1 MEQTSMGAEG
11 FEHSQW
17 LSSLDQYKE
26 ELGSLK
32 GRLTEISR
40 QNISHEAAIELE
52 QFENRFRV
60 QRDNID
66 RLRHDIKQNRN
77 VYRDLD
83 AHQQAPSET
92 EAAYALLGEAF
103 QAEVQAV
110 QELSS
115 AFQQFSGLLS

>member
-1 MEQTSMGAEG
+1 MGAEG

-17 LSSLDQYKE
+17 LSSLDSYKE
-26 ELGSLK
+26 ELGTLR
-32 GRLTEISR
+32 GRLTEIGR
-40 QNISHEAAIELE
+40 QEISHDAAIELE

-77 VYRDLD
+77 AYRDLS
-83 AHQQAPSET
+83 ANQTATPET
-92 EAAYALLGEAF
+92 GVAYSQLGEAF

-110 QELSS
+110 KDLRS
-115 AFQQFSGLLS
+115 AFHDFTGNLS